1 MPASALF
8 GRIVNP
14 QITQIKV
21 RIGIDGIPLAEQKT
35 GVGHYTFEIALELA
49 RQAPSDSFEILSHR
63 PFSHAAVS
71 DLDAPDNLTFIKQPV
86 NRATRNW
93 WTIGLPLYIKRARLD
108 LFHGTNYD
116 IPVWGGCPT
125 VLTIH
130 DLSLLLFPET
140 HEERN
145 VRRAR
150 RRLPVMSRQ
159 ATLIITPTNA
169 VKLEVCEHLRIPRDK
184 VVVVNEAPRRSFRP
198 MSLEQASATLRR
210 LGVADEFVLYVG
222 TIEPRKNL
230 ITLVKAFEEVLRSTT
245 LRPQLVIAGKKG
257 WLTDELF
264 TYIESAKLGDRIH
277 LTGYLGDDDLRALY
291 SACRVMVY
299 PALYE
304 GAGLPTL
311 EAMACG
317 APVITT
323 NTPALSEMVGNKAR
337 LFAPADSGALARH
350 IVELL
355 TTPAARESMS
365 RAGIHHAARFS
376 WERAAR
382 ETMEAY
388 RLAWTR

>member
-1 MPASALF
+1 MDL
-8 GRIVNP
+8 N
-14 QITQIKV
+14 V
-21 RIGIDGIPLAEQKT
+21 RIGIDGIPLAELKT
-35 GVGHYTFEIALELA
+35 GVGHYTFELALELA
-49 RQAPSDSFEILSHR
+49 RQAPSDSFEILSHL
-63 PFSHAAVS
+63 PFADGATS
-71 DLDAPDNLTFIKQPV
+71 DLENLTFIKQPV
-86 NRATRNW
+86 NSATRHW

-116 IPVWGGCPT
+116 IPLWGGCPT

-130 DLSLLLFPET
+130 DLSLLLFPAT
-140 HEERN
+140 HEERR
-145 VRRAR
+145 VGRAR
-150 RRLPVMSRQ
+150 RRLPVMSRR

-169 VKLEVCEHLRIPRDK
+169 VKSEVCEHLRVRADK
-184 VVVVNEAPRRSFRP
+184 VIVVNEAPRRSFQP
-198 MSLEQASATLRR
+198 MPVEQASATVRR
-210 LGVADEFVLYVG
+210 LGLDEEFILYVG

-277 LTGYLGDDDLRALY
+277 LTGYLGDDELRALY
-291 SACRVMVY
+291 SACKVMVY

-323 NTPALSEMVGNKAR
+323 NTPAISEMVSDKAR
-337 LFAPADSGALARH
+337 FFSPTDFRALARH

-355 TTPAARESMS
+355 TTPTARDSMS

-382 ETMEAY
+382 ETLEIYQKALGIKASAM
-388 RLAWTR
+388 L

>member
-1 MPASALF
+1 MDC
-8 GRIVNP
+8 
-14 QITQIKV
+14 KV
-21 RIGIDGIPLAEQKT
+21 RIGIDGIPLAELKT

-49 RQAPSDSFEILSHR
+49 RQAPSNLFEILSHL
-63 PFSHAAVS
+63 PFAHAAVS
-71 DLDAPDNLTFIKQPV
+71 DLNAPDNLTFIKQPV
-86 NRATRNW
+86 NWATRHW

-116 IPVWGGCPT
+116 IPIWGGCPT

-130 DLSLLLFPET
+130 DLSLLLFPAT
-140 HEERN
+140 HEERR

-169 VKLEVCEHLRIPRDK
+169 VKSEVCEHLRVPADK

-198 MSLEQASATLRR
+198 LPLEQASATVRK
-210 LGVADEFVLYVG
+210 LGIDEEFILYVG
-222 TIEPRKNL
+222 TIEPRKNI
-230 ITLVKAFEEVLRSTT
+230 ITLIKAFEEVLRSTT
-245 LRPQLVIAGKKG
+245 LRPQLVIAGKRG
-257 WLTDELF
+257 WLTEELF
-264 TYIESAKLGDRIH
+264 SYIESAKLGDRIC
-277 LTGYLGDDDLRALY
+277 LTGYLGDDELRALY
-291 SACRVMVY
+291 SACTVMVY

-323 NTPALSEMVGNKAR
+323 NIPAIAEMVGDKAR
-337 LFAPADSGALARH
+337 LFSPADFRTLAQH
-350 IVELL
+350 LVELL
-355 TTPAARESMS
+355 TTKTARESLS
-365 RAGIHHAARFS
+365 REGINHVAQFT

-382 ETMEAY
+382 ETLETY
-388 RLAWTR
+388 RQAIGIMAPTVL

>member
-1 MPASALF
+1 M
-8 GRIVNP
+8 
-14 QITQIKV
+14 K
-21 RIGIDGIPLAEQKT
+21 IGIDGVPLAELKT
-35 GVGHYTFEIALELA
+35 GVGHYTFEIAVEVA
-49 RQAPSDSFEILSHR
+49 RQSPSDSFEVLSHL
-63 PFSHAAVS
+63 PFS
-71 DLDAPDNLTFIKQPV
+71 DLDPAPANLSFIKQPV
-86 NRATRNW
+86 NAATKHW

-130 DLSLLLFPET
+130 DLSQLLFPET
-140 HEERN
+140 HEERR

-150 RRLPVMSRQ
+150 RRLPLMSRR
-159 ATLIITPTNA
+159 ATMIITPTEA
-169 VKLEVCEHLRIPRDK
+169 VKAEVCEHLRVPRSK
-184 VVVVNEAPRRSFRP
+184 VVVVNEAPRRSFQP
-198 MSLEQASATLRR
+198 MPLAQASATLQR
-210 LGVADEFVLYVG
+210 LGIENEYILYVG

-230 ITLVKAFEEVLRSTT
+230 ITLVKAFEDLLHSTT

-264 TYIESAKLGDRIH
+264 TYIESAKLGDRLR
-277 LTGYLGDDDLRALY
+277 LTGYLGDDELRALY

-323 NTPALSEMVGNKAR
+323 NTAAIVEMVGDKAR
-337 LFAPADSGALARH
+337 LFSPQDFRGLAEH
-350 IVELL
+350 LVELL
-355 TTPAARESMS
+355 QNPAAREAMS
-365 RAGIHHAARFS
+365 RAGIQHAAQFT
-376 WERAAR
+376 WERTAR
-382 ETMEAY
+382 ETLDIY
-388 RLAWTR
+388 RRITRNIVPAVL

>member
-1 MPASALF
+1 M
-8 GRIVNP
+8 
-14 QITQIKV
+14 
-21 RIGIDGIPLAEQKT
+21 RIGIDGIPLAELKT

-49 RQAPSDSFEILSHR
+49 RQAPSDLFEILSHL
-63 PFSHAAVS
+63 PFAHAAVA

-86 NRATRNW
+86 NQATRHW

-116 IPVWGGCPT
+116 IPIWGGCPT

-140 HEERN
+140 HEERR
-145 VRRAR
+145 VGRAR
-150 RRLPVMSRQ
+150 RRLPVMSRK

-169 VKLEVCEHLRIPRDK
+169 VKSEVCEHLRVPREK
-184 VVVVNEAPRRSFRP
+184 VVVVNEAPRRSFQP
-198 MSLEQASATLRR
+198 MLVEQASAAVQR
-210 LGVADEFVLYVG
+210 LGIDEEFILYVG

-230 ITLVKAFEEVLRSTT
+230 ITLVKAFEEVLRSTS

-277 LTGYLGDDDLRALY
+277 LTGYLGDDELRALY
-291 SACRVMVY
+291 SSCRVMVY

-323 NTPALSEMVGNKAR
+323 STPAISEMVGDKAR
-337 LFAPADSGALARH
+337 LFSPADFRALAQH
-350 IVELL
+350 IIELL

-365 RAGIHHAARFS
+365 REGIHHAARFT

-382 ETMEAY
+382 ETMDVY

>member
-1 MPASALF
+1 M
-8 GRIVNP
+8 
-14 QITQIKV
+14 
-21 RIGIDGIPLAEQKT
+21 RIGIDGIPLAELKT
-35 GVGHYTFEIALELA
+35 GVGHYTFELALELA
-49 RQAPSDSFEILSHR
+49 RQAPSDLFEILSHL

-71 DLDAPDNLTFIKQPV
+71 DLNAPDNLIFIKQRV
-86 NRATRNW
+86 NSATRHW

-116 IPVWGGCPT
+116 IPVWGQCPT

-130 DLSLLLFPET
+130 DLSLLLFPQT
-140 HEERN
+140 HEERR

-150 RRLPVMSRQ
+150 RRLPVMSRR

-169 VKLEVCEHLRIPRDK
+169 VKSEVCEHLRIPRDK
-184 VVVVNEAPRRSFRP
+184 VVVVNEAPRRSFQP
-198 MSLEQASATLRR
+198 MPGEQASATVRR
-210 LGVADEFVLYVG
+210 LGLDEEFILYVG

-230 ITLVKAFEEVLRSTT
+230 ITLVKAFEQILRSTT

-264 TYIESAKLGDRIH
+264 AYIESAQLGDRIR
-277 LTGYLGDDDLRALY
+277 LTGYLGDDELRALY

-323 NTPALSEMVGNKAR
+323 NTPAISEMVGDKAR
-337 LFAPADSGALARH
+337 LFSPADFDALARH

-365 RAGIHHAARFS
+365 RAGIHHAAQFS
-376 WERAAR
+376 WERAAA
-382 ETMEAY
+382 ETLEVYQKVLGVKAPAM
-388 RLAWTR
+388 L

>member
-1 MPASALF
+1 M
-8 GRIVNP
+8 
-14 QITQIKV
+14 
-21 RIGIDGIPLAEQKT
+21 RIGIDGIPLAELKT

-49 RQAPSDSFEILSHR
+49 RQAPSDSFEILSHL
-63 PFSHAAVS
+63 PFADGAVS
-71 DLDAPDNLTFIKQPV
+71 DLANLSFIKRPV
-86 NRATRNW
+86 NSATRHW

-116 IPVWGGCPT
+116 IPIWGGCPT

-130 DLSLLLFPET
+130 DLSLLLFPAT
-140 HEERN
+140 HEERR

-150 RRLPVMSRQ
+150 RRLPVMSRK

-169 VKLEVCEHLRIPRDK
+169 VKSEVCEHLRIHADK
-184 VVVVNEAPRRSFRP
+184 VIVVNEAPRRSFQLMP
-198 MSLEQASATLRR
+198 LEQASKTVRR
-210 LGVADEFVLYVG
+210 LGLDEDFILYVG

-230 ITLVKAFEEVLRSTT
+230 ITLVKAFEEVLRSTN

-277 LTGYLGDDDLRALY
+277 LTGYLGDDELRALY
-291 SACRVMVY
+291 SACGVMVY

-323 NTPALSEMVGNKAR
+323 NTPAISEMVGDKAR
-337 LFAPADSGALARH
+337 LFSPTDFRALAQH

-382 ETMEAY
+382 ETLEIYQKALGIKAPAM
-388 RLAWTR
+388 L

>member
-1 MPASALF
+1 MDF
-8 GRIVNP
+8 N
-14 QITQIKV
+14 V
-21 RIGIDGIPLAEQKT
+21 RIGIDGIPLAELKT
-35 GVGHYTFEIALELA
+35 GVGHYTYEIALELA
-49 RQAPSDSFEILSHR
+49 RHAPSDSFEILSHL
-63 PFSHAAVS
+63 PFADGAVS
-71 DLDAPDNLTFIKQPV
+71 DLPNLSFIEQPV
-86 NRATRNW
+86 NWVTHHW

-116 IPVWGGCPT
+116 IPIWGGCPT

-130 DLSLLLFPET
+130 DLSLFLFPAT
-140 HEERN
+140 HEERR

-150 RRLPVMSRQ
+150 RRLPAMSRQ

-169 VKLEVCEHLRIPRDK
+169 VKTEVCEHLRVPADK
-184 VVVVNEAPRRSFRP
+184 VVVVNEAPRRSFQP
-198 MSLEQASATLRR
+198 MSLEQASTTVRK
-210 LGVADEFVLYVG
+210 LGIEEEFILYVG

-264 TYIESAKLGDRIH
+264 TYIESAKLGDRIR
-277 LTGYLGDDDLRALY
+277 LTGYLGDDELRAVY
-291 SACRVMVY
+291 SACSVMVY

-323 NTPALSEMVGNKAR
+323 NTPAIAEMVGDNAW
-337 LFAPADSGALARH
+337 LFSSQDFRALARH

-355 TTPAARESMS
+355 TTAAARESLS
-365 RAGIHHAARFS
+365 RAGIDHAAQFT

-382 ETMEAY
+382 ETLEVY
-388 RLAWTR
+388 RQAQTAPKARTAQRQRRGI